1 MALRHGEGAGSWEA
15 VLELRSEKYESVL
28 LIPIL
33 ADPAKRLGDR
43 IFADLSGAIVA
54 EEHRL
59 FDIAGERV
67 PDASVSTETCA
78 PVDAGSDALCS
89 VWQDPTFDVATPAVY
104 YARVVEVPSCRWS
117 TRLCNRTP
125 PRGRPG
131 FCEDPM
137 ESLRKVDY
145 PRGVQPGTLPRTRI
159 FAHRKENRC
168 LPPIS

>member
-1 MALRHGEGAGSWEA
+1 M
-15 VLELRSEKYESVL
+15 
-28 LIPIL
+28 IPIL

-104 YARVVEVPSCRWS
+104 YARVVEVPSCRW
-117 TRLCNRTP
+117 TQWACVDAKVD
-125 PRGRPG
+125 
-131 FCEDPM
+131 CEDAAGAP
-137 ESLRKVDY
+137 EGFEFCCGDEIPKTLQERAWSSPIWYR
-145 PRGVQPGTLPRTRI
+145 PQPTPDLAATNASR
-159 FAHRKENRC
+159 AD
-168 LPPIS
+168 